1 MKILKKKEDV
11 VQKVKKIKKHNK
23 KLIKFKNVYKYFFIN

>member
-23 KLIKFKNVYKYFFIN
+23 KLIKLKMYINIFL